1 MGTCTFRAWS
11 QTLVRIAVTSIRN
24 SRLPPLVRPVLS
36 PWKRSRAP
44 ARNKPSPLFL
54 ASDPPLPFQSSLRF
68 ATFVSFSLF
77 LCVCICTYTCVI
89 VYRIFHLC
97 STQTVSR
104 RMRREHT
111 AVQVIITSRNVFSC
125 PGFSSLAT
133 RGGDDRSNYFVPS
146 RTGGEVGKERW
157 REFVGFLFI
166 SFFFFFSVWRGI
178 YFGEERD

>member
-44 ARNKPSPLFL
+44 ARNKTLPSLSRLWSSSPFSIVPPLRHLCLLLSLSVCMYMYVYVCDCLQDFPPLFNL
-54 ASDPPLPFQSSLRF
+54 DCLSSD
-68 ATFVSFSLF
+68 ATRA
-77 LCVCICTYTCVI
+77 Y
-89 VYRIFHLC
+89 
-97 STQTVSR
+97 
-104 RMRREHT
+104 
-111 AVQVIITSRNVFSC
+111 QVIITSRNVFSC

-166 SFFFFFSVWRGI
+166 SFFFFF
-178 YFGEERD
+178 

>member
-77 LCVCICTYTCVI
+77 LCVCICTY
-89 VYRIFHLC
+89 VYVCDCLQDFPPLFNLDC
-97 STQTVSR
+97 L
-104 RMRREHT
+104 
-111 AVQVIITSRNVFSC
+111 
-125 PGFSSLAT
+125 SSDAT
-133 RGGDDRSNYFVPS
+133 RAYRRPGNYNFAKCILVP
-146 RTGGEVGKERW
+146 R
-157 REFVGFLFI
+157 LFI
-166 SFFFFFSVWRGI
+166 PCDERRRRSF
-178 YFGEERD
+178 